1 MTIEA
6 SGDGNRRLYVSYVS
20 EVPVWKTTYRL
31 VLPEKPG
38 DRALLQGWAIV
49 DNTVG
54 EDWDDVALSLVAGAP
69 VSFVQQLSQPL
80 YTARPVIPLPS
91 NALLAPQTHAGTM
104 TAGTGAVAG
113 RVTDESGTPLPG
125 ATIRITNAAGL
136 TVATGTSTEDGA
148 FRFDGLPSGA
158 YTLVAEL
165 AGFRRQNT
173 PVVVPSGGIAQRT
186 VALAVGALTET
197 VAVTA
202 ESAPPP
208 PSAPLRRGGNVP
220 GGRGGGV
227 VGGVVG
233 GVPQA
238 PPADY
243 AGRMAAQTA
252 AASGR
257 DLGDLFE
264 YTLDRPVSIKQN
276 QSALV
281 PILQSQVSAD
291 RVSLWSEHGAAGE
304 RPLTAVW
311 LTNSSAYTLDAGT
324 LTLLD
329 RNTYAGEAL
338 TEAIKPGERRLV
350 SYAVDLAVRVQKQAS
365 LPTRRVSRVRASN
378 GVLLAETLTCAEHTY
393 TVRNEDTAARVLIVE
408 HPQRAGWTLAPGTAQ
423 PAETSSSAYRFSVP
437 VEAKKTA
444 SLVIREAHAEEA
456 RFALSDVSDDQVGG
470 LGRDVRLDPR
480 IVEQLRS
487 VSAKRAE
494 IAGVERDLASKDGER
509 ATIGADQERVRENM
523 KVLKGSAEEKRL
535 LERYV
540 QQLAGGED
548 RLAALAQ
555 ERTALEARRE
565 QLQSELQALVTAVTF
580 DAAGSGAAA
589 CGS

>member
-1 MTIEA
+1 
-6 SGDGNRRLYVSYVS
+6 
-20 EVPVWKTTYRL
+20 
-31 VLPEKPG
+31 
-38 DRALLQGWAIV
+38 
-49 DNTVG
+49 
-54 EDWDDVALSLVAGAP
+54 
-69 VSFVQQLSQPL
+69 
-80 YTARPVIPLPS
+80 
-91 NALLAPQTHAGTM
+91 
-104 TAGTGAVAG
+104 
-113 RVTDESGTPLPG
+113 
-125 ATIRITNAAGL
+125 
-136 TVATGTSTEDGA
+136 
-148 FRFDGLPSGA
+148 
-158 YTLVAEL
+158 
-165 AGFRRQNT
+165 
-173 PVVVPSGGIAQRT
+173 
-186 VALAVGALTET
+186 
-197 VAVTA
+197 
-202 ESAPPP
+202 
-208 PSAPLRRGGNVP
+208 
-220 GGRGGGV
+220 
-227 VGGVVG
+227 VVG

-281 PILQSQVSAD
+281 PILQSPVSAD

-350 SYAVDLAVRVQKQAS
+350 SYAVDLAMRVQKQAS
-365 LPTRRVSRVRASN
+365 QPTRRVSRVRASN

-393 TVRNEDTAARVLIVE
+393 TARNEDTAARVLVVE
-408 HPQRAGWTLAPGTAQ
+408 HPQSAGWTLAPGTAQ
-423 PAETSSSAYRFSVP
+423 PAETSSTAYRFSVP
-437 VEAKKTA
+437 VEPKRTA

-494 IAGVERDLASKDGER
+494 IAGVERDLAAKDSEQ

-555 ERTALEARRE
+555 ERTALVARRE
-565 QLQSELQALVTAVTF
+565 HLQAELQAFVTAVTF

-589 CGS
+589 CGR